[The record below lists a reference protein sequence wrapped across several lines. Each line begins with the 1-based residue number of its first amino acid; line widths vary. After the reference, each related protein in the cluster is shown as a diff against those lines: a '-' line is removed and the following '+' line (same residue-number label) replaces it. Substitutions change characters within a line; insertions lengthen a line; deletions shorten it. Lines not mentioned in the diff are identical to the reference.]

1 MAIYTPLF
9 VTTVCPILYFDIT
22 PCILTNA
29 FDHGIMSVYPS
40 IPVVPHKA
48 VAEVSE
54 IGNL

>member
-1 MAIYTPLF
+1 MIPYDSHDVYISLNLDKKLGYDVVWA
-9 VTTVCPILYFDIT
+9 LYA
-22 PCILTNA
+22 C
-29 FDHGIMSVYPS
+29 